1 MVSAR
6 ANPTLRALLGILF
19 TAAIC
24 HGSEARANE
33 LIVESRSIGMH
44 DLLAITVSVE
54 GAYAEVDG
62 VDIPLRNLSVVG
74 EPWVS
79 SEFAWINGRVS
90 RRKTFRYRARPLGP
104 GAARVGPLVLRAAD
118 GQQETLPAVDVRVV
132 ADRTSPSND
141 PEIIAQQLEAANRPL
156 FFIVAE
162 ADRREA
168 FVGEQV
174 LITLAVYNAATVQQW
189 QVVETP
195 KMPGFWVEEIDTRG
209 AKPESVYVGDRVMQR
224 IVVRRIAAFPLRS
237 GTYDVGGTTIEA
249 AVLQGSRSG
258 PFSIFEGNLVEIT
271 FTSSPISIDVK
282 PLPAGPPVDA
292 TGDLELRCEQP
303 FQSSG
308 GPVVVAVTLAG
319 TGNVRAATPPRFDA
333 GFAGSLEIE
342 GGEVSLSRAAVPVTM
357 TRRWRYLLF
366 PETSGTLQVPSLS
379 MQIFDPVRV
388 ERRELKCRPAFV
400 YAAAAGRPP
409 ASTAAPETEDATRR
423 PIRWQWLG
431 AVVLLLAAFAVGA
444 PRIARES
451 RIRAEAR
458 SVVRDA
464 TPAEIRSRVELRL
477 PVAAATLMA
486 ERSDRGDAW
495 RALRS
500 LLDAAERDRDI
511 AVDGEREIEQRVRD
525 VLRH

>member
-1 MVSAR
+1 MVTAR
-6 ANPTLRALLGILF
+6 ANLLLRAVLGLLFVGV
-19 TAAIC
+19 IC
-24 HGSEARANE
+24 HCIELRANE

-62 VDIPLRNLSVVG
+62 IDIPLRNLSLVG

-90 RRKTFRYRARPLGP
+90 RRKTFRYRARPLAP
-104 GAARVGPLVLRAAD
+104 GAARVGPVVLRAAD
-118 GQQETLPAVDVRVV
+118 GQQETLAAVDVRVMP
-132 ADRTSPSND
+132 DRTSPSND
-141 PEIIAQQLEAANRPL
+141 PAIIAQQLEAANRPL

-162 ADRREA
+162 ADRTEA

-237 GTYDVGGTTIEA
+237 GAYDIGGTTIEA
-249 AVLQGSRSG
+249 AVMQGSRSG

-282 PLPAGPPVDA
+282 PLPAGPEVDA
-292 TGDLELRCEQP
+292 TGDLSMRCGQP
-303 FQSSG
+303 LQQSG
-308 GPVVVAVTLAG
+308 GPVVVEVSLTG
-319 TGNVRAATPPRFDA
+319 TGNLRAAKVPRFDA
-333 GFAGSLEIE
+333 ELAGTLEIE
-342 GGEVSLSRAAVPVTM
+342 GGEVSVSRTDVPVTM
-357 TRRWRYLLF
+357 SRQWRYLIF
-366 PETSGTLQVPSLS
+366 PKASGTLQIPPLS
-379 MQIFDPVRV
+379 MRIFDPVRG
-388 ERRELKCRPAFV
+388 ERRELRCGTSFV
-400 YAAAAGRPP
+400 HAAAVDGALK
-409 ASTAAPETEDATRR
+409 SAAPDGGVPLRR
-423 PIRWQWLG
+423 TFRWEWL
-431 AVVLLLAAFAVGA
+431 AAIALLAVAAAVGL
-444 PRIARES
+444 PRLARES
-451 RIRAEAR
+451 RLRAEAR
-458 SVVRDA
+458 RIVKGA
-464 TPAEIRSRVELRL
+464 TPAQIRVTLEARL
-477 PVAAATLMA
+477 PAPAATLMA
-486 ERSDRGDAW
+486 EQSDRGDAW

-500 LLDAAERDRDI
+500 LVDAAERDRDI
-511 AVDGEREIEQRVRD
+511 AVDGEREIERRVRE